1 MALLRSAIARGGP
14 LAVLIAVA
22 VSVGPAARGGHEL
35 PVYPSY
41 YPHEIAVTAV
51 EAKAAAHGLHDA
63 SIHAF
68 VGEIGEFA
76 PGSGEPVDSV
86 ASLGAWVLIKT
97 NPDSPL
103 ARDEHGACRLA
114 ATLFA
119 DMRQGGRQGGA
130 RLIPHP
136 YPVTPLHGDYLLHA
150 DLAAAA
156 LARLATT
163 AEAPGHDLRVRAE
176 GALANGLIPP
186 AWRATVEGWDA
197 AVTTV
202 DSSALV
208 AAATSASNALFA
220 PRWVR
225 EGWYHAYRLLSE
237 NLADTAGGRRAKD
250 DLERLVAGD
259 YDNILERINRQRD
272 LVTALTASCRTLVAG
287 YTLKREYFNAEFSA
301 GVENIGYDALTG
313 FASPIFL
320 RTVKLKDF
328 PWNGWLRL
336 GIDAPAHAAWNP
348 VAGFDDAFGR
358 LMWFA
363 IGDAALLPSP
373 YDAGWTLNRF
383 SDVAATPRP

>member
-1 MALLRSAIARGGP
+1 MALLRSATARCGI
-14 LAVLIAVA
+14 LIAVA

-41 YPHEIAVTAV
+41 YPHEIAMTVV
-51 EAKAAAHGLHDA
+51 GAKAAAGGLHDG

-68 VGEIGEFA
+68 VGEMGEFA
-76 PGSGEPVDSV
+76 PGPGEPVGSI

-97 NPDSPL
+97 NPASPL
-103 ARDEHGACRLA
+103 ARDQAGACRLA
-114 ATLFA
+114 GTLFA
-119 DMRQGGRQGGA
+119 DMRHSGA
-130 RLIPHP
+130 QLILHP
-136 YPVTPLHGDYLLHA
+136 YPVTPLHGDYLYHA

-156 LARLATT
+156 LARLAAS
-163 AEAPGHDLRVRAE
+163 AEAPAQGVKVRAE
-176 GALANGLIPP
+176 GALAKGLIRPD
-186 AWRATVEGWDA
+186 WRATADGWDA
-197 AVTTV
+197 SVTAV
-202 DSSALV
+202 DAGALV
-208 AAATSASNALFA
+208 AAATSASNALLA

-237 NLADTAGGRRAKD
+237 NLADAAGGRRATD
-250 DLERLVAGD
+250 DLERLMAGD
-259 YDNILERINRQRD
+259 YDNSLERINRQRD
-272 LVTALTASCRTLVAG
+272 LVTALTAGCRVLVAG
-287 YTLKREYFNAEFSA
+287 YTLKREFFNAEFSA

-348 VAGFDDAFGR
+348 VAGFDAPFGR

-363 IGDAALLPSP
+363 IGDPALLPSP

-383 SDVAATPRP
+383 SDVAAAPRP

>member
-1 MALLRSAIARGGP
+1 LLRSAIARGAI
-14 LAVLIAVA
+14 LVALA

-41 YPHEIAVTAV
+41 YPHEIAIAV
-51 EAKAAAHGLHDA
+51 VGAKPAASGLHDG

-68 VGEIGEFA
+68 IGEMGEFA
-76 PGSGEPVDSV
+76 PGPGEPVGSI

-97 NPDSPL
+97 NPASPL
-103 ARDEHGACRLA
+103 AGDEAGACRLA
-114 ATLFA
+114 GTLFA
-119 DMRQGGRQGGA
+119 AMRQSGEQ
-130 RLIPHP
+130 LIPHA
-136 YPVTPLHGDYLLHA
+136 YPVTPLHGDYLYHA

-156 LARLATT
+156 LARLA
-163 AEAPGHDLRVRAE
+163 AAGEAPAKAIKVRAE
-176 GALANGLIPP
+176 GALAKGLIR
-186 AWRATVEGWDA
+186 ADWRAAADGWDA
-197 AVTTV
+197 AVTAV
-202 DSSALV
+202 DAGALV
-208 AAATSASNALFA
+208 AAATSASNALLA
-220 PRWVR
+220 PRWIR
-225 EGWYHAYRLLSE
+225 EGWFHAYRLLSE
-237 NLADTAGGRRAKD
+237 NLADAAVGRRAKD
-250 DLERLVAGD
+250 DLARLMAGD
-259 YDNILERINRQRD
+259 YDNSVERINRQRD
-272 LVTALTASCRTLVAG
+272 LVSALTASCRVVVAG

-363 IGDAALLPSP
+363 IGDPALLPSP

>member
-1 MALLRSAIARGGP
+1 MALLRSAIARGG
-14 LAVLIAVA
+14 LLISMA

-41 YPHEIAVTAV
+41 YPHEIAITVV
-51 EAKAAAHGLHDA
+51 EAKAAAKGVRDA

-68 VGEIGEFA
+68 VGEMPEFA
-76 PGSGEPVDSV
+76 PAAGEPIGSV

-97 NPDSPL
+97 NPASPL
-103 ARDEHGACRLA
+103 AGDEAGACRLA
-114 ATLFA
+114 GSLFA
-119 DMRQGGRQGGA
+119 DMRQSGEQ
-130 RLIPHP
+130 LVLHP
-136 YPVTPLHGDYLLHA
+136 YPVTPLHGDYLFHA
-150 DLAAAA
+150 DLAAAV
-156 LARLATT
+156 LARLAAT
-163 AEAPGHDLRVRAE
+163 AQAPAHDLKVRAE
-176 GALANGLIPP
+176 GALAKGLIRPD
-186 AWRATVEGWDA
+186 WRATGDGWDA
-197 AVTTV
+197 AVTVV
-202 DSSALV
+202 DAGALV
-208 AAATSASNALFA
+208 AGATSASNALLA

-237 NLADTAGGRRAKD
+237 NLANAPGGLRAKD
-250 DLERLVAGD
+250 DVARLMAGD
-259 YDNILERINRQRD
+259 YDNSVDGINRQRD
-272 LVTALTASCRTLVAG
+272 LVTTLTASCRALVAG
-287 YTLKREYFNAEFSA
+287 YTLKREYYNAEFSA

-363 IGDAALLPSP
+363 IGDPALLPQP
-373 YDAGWTLNRF
+373 YDAGWMLNRF

>member
-1 MALLRSAIARGGP
+1 MALLRSASARGGP

-22 VSVGPAARGGHEL
+22 VSIGPAARGGHEL

-41 YPHEIAVTAV
+41 YPHEIAITRVG
-51 EAKAAAHGLHDA
+51 AKAAADGLHDG

-68 VGEIGEFA
+68 VGDMGGFA
-76 PGSGEPVDSV
+76 PGPGEPVDWV

-103 ARDEHGACRLA
+103 AGDEPGACRLA

-119 DMRQGGRQGGA
+119 DMRKGGA

-156 LARLATT
+156 LARLA
-163 AEAPGHDLRVRAE
+163 AAAAAPGVGLRVRAE
-176 GALANGLIPP
+176 GVLANGLIRPD
-186 AWRATVEGWDA
+186 WRATADGWDA
-197 AVTTV
+197 AVLTV
-202 DSSALV
+202 DAGALV

-225 EGWYHAYRLLSE
+225 EGWYHAYRLLAE

-250 DLERLVAGD
+250 DLARLMAGD
-259 YDNILERINRQRD
+259 YDNLPERINRQRD
-272 LVTALTASCRTLVAG
+272 LVTALTASCRVLIVG

-336 GIDAPAHAAWNP
+336 GIDAPPHAAWNP

-363 IGDAALLPSP
+363 IGDPALLPSP

>member
-1 MALLRSAIARGGP
+1 LLRSAIARCGI
-14 LAVLIAVA
+14 LLAVA

-41 YPHEIAVTAV
+41 YPHEIAISVV
-51 EAKAAAHGLHDA
+51 GAKAAARGLRDGG
-63 SIHAF
+63 IHAF
-68 VGEIGEFA
+68 VGEMGQFA
-76 PGSGEPVDSV
+76 PGAGEPVGSI

-97 NPDSPL
+97 NPASPL
-103 ARDEHGACRLA
+103 ARDSAGACRLA
-114 ATLFA
+114 GTLFA
-119 DMRQGGRQGGA
+119 DLRQSGA
-130 RLIPHP
+130 QLILHP
-136 YPVTPLHGDYLLHA
+136 YPVTPLHGDYLFHA

-156 LARLATT
+156 LARLA
-163 AEAPGHDLRVRAE
+163 ASPEAPARGIRVRTE
-176 GALANGLIPP
+176 GALATGLIRPD
-186 AWRATVEGWDA
+186 WRAPADGWDA
-197 AVTTV
+197 AVTVV
-202 DSSALV
+202 DAGALV
-208 AAATSASNALFA
+208 AAATLASNALLA

-237 NLADTAGGRRAKD
+237 NLVDAAEGRRATD
-250 DLERLVAGD
+250 DLARLTAGD
-259 YDNILERINRQRD
+259 YDNQVERINRQRD
-272 LVTALTASCRTLVAG
+272 LVTALTTSCRALVAG

-336 GIDAPAHAAWNP
+336 GIDAPPHAAWNP

-363 IGDAALLPSP
+363 IGDPALVPSP

-383 SDVAATPRP
+383 SNVAATPHP

>member
-1 MALLRSAIARGGP
+1 MALLRSAIARCGI
-14 LAVLIAVA
+14 LFA
-22 VSVGPAARGGHEL
+22 VSVGVGPVARGGHEL

-41 YPHEIAVTAV
+41 YPHEIAISVV
-51 EAKAAAHGLHDA
+51 GAKAAAGRLRDGG
-63 SIHAF
+63 IHAF
-68 VGEIGEFA
+68 VGEMGEFA
-76 PGSGEPVDSV
+76 PGPGEPVGSV

-97 NPDSPL
+97 NPASPL
-103 ARDEHGACRLA
+103 AGDAAGACRLA
-114 ATLFA
+114 GTLLA
-119 DMRQGGRQGGA
+119 DMRQSGA
-130 RLIPHP
+130 QLILHP
-136 YPVTPLHGDYLLHA
+136 YPVTPLHGDYLYHA

-156 LARLATT
+156 LARLTGS
-163 AEAPGHDLRVRAE
+163 AEAPAHGIRVRTE
-176 GALANGLIPP
+176 GALATGLIRPD
-186 AWRATVEGWDA
+186 WRATADGWDA
-197 AVTTV
+197 AVTAV
-202 DSSALV
+202 DAGALV
-208 AAATSASNALFA
+208 AAATSASNALLA

-237 NLADTAGGRRAKD
+237 NLDAADGRRVTD
-250 DLERLVAGD
+250 DLERLMAGD
-259 YDNILERINRQRD
+259 YDNQVERINRQRD
-272 LVTALTASCRTLVAG
+272 LVTALTTGCRALVAG

-336 GIDAPAHAAWNP
+336 GIDAPARAAWNP

-363 IGDAALLPSP
+363 IGDPALMPSP